1 MVADAS
7 RVSRMRDASAT
18 FAVDAV
24 RPANYHPRALPFDI
38 LWKDQ
43 LMLELPD
50 ELKDN
55 PLLVAEGLPRFDRIK
70 PEHIVPA
77 VRYVLAQA
85 EQRLTEIELTLSGLD
100 GPNWDDI
107 FTKLEELDR
116 PFDFAWK
123 PVGHL
128 FGVLNSPELRTAYE
142 TVLPEVV
149 RFGLRA
155 SQSRSIYEA
164 IKRMRDQ
171 AGESLSPTRQRI
183 VDQKLLSAKLS
194 GIALEGEQRERFNAI
209 AEELSQLSMDF
220 SNHVL
225 DATKAFELILTQPEE
240 VAGLPPS
247 LLQLAAQSFV
257 QKRSEGRGARDE
269 QVNTEANSAASH
281 PSPLDPSPSSGPWRI
296 SLDGPIVTPFLQH
309 SRRRDLRETVYR
321 EFISRASTGEWDN
334 SESISKIL
342 KLRREKAELL
352 GFRSFAE
359 VSLAEK
365 MAPGVVSVEEM
376 FEKLRAAS
384 RTLAESEL
392 AELKSLATAGGQTE
406 EFKHWDTAF
415 WAERLRE
422 QRFDY
427 TDEQLRP
434 YFPLPRV
441 LDGLFALLTKL
452 LGITICE
459 SDGEAPTWHPDVRF
473 FRVFDAVT
481 NQPLAA
487 FYLDPYSR
495 PENKRG
501 GAWMDTCLP
510 RRRFRG
516 QVELPVAHLVCNS
529 TPPVGDAPSLMTFRE
544 VETLFHEF
552 GHGLQHM
559 LTTVD
564 EADAAGINGV
574 EWDAVELPSQFMEN
588 WCYHRPTIRG
598 ISGHYQTAEPLPD
611 ELFDKL
617 AAARNFRAASMM
629 LRQLHFGMTDIY
641 LHHQFDPS
649 SNESPFDVQCRMAEK
664 TAVLPPLPEDR
675 MLCAFSHI
683 FSGGYAAG
691 YYSYKWAEVLSADA
705 FGAFEEADL
714 DKEEA
719 VQATG
724 RRFRDTVLSLGGSR
738 HPLEVFRAFRGR
750 DPDPQALLR
759 QCGLA

>member
-1 MVADAS
+1 M
-7 RVSRMRDASAT
+7 
-18 FAVDAV
+18 
-24 RPANYHPRALPFDI
+24 P
-38 LWKDQ
+38 
-43 LMLELPD
+43 ELSD

-55 PLLVAEGLPRFDRIK
+55 PLLVAAGLPRFDRIK

-77 VRYVLAQA
+77 VQQVLAQA
-85 EQRLTEIELTLSGLD
+85 EQRLTEIETTLSGLD
-100 GPNWDDI
+100 RPIWDDI
-107 FTKLEELDR
+107 LTTLEELDR
-116 PFDFAWK
+116 PFDFTWK

-155 SQSRSIYEA
+155 SQSRPIYEA
-164 IKRMRDQ
+164 VKRLKEQ
-171 AGESLSPTRQRI
+171 AGETLTPTRQRI

-194 GIALEGEQRERFNAI
+194 GIALEGEQRERFNEI
-209 AEELSQLSMDF
+209 AEELSQLSTDF

-225 DATKAFELILTQPEE
+225 DATKAFELILTKPEE

-247 LLQLAAQSFV
+247 LLQLAAQSYQ
-257 QKRSEGRGARDE
+257 QKSGECGVGSAEQDNSE
-269 QVNTEANSAASH
+269 TPH
-281 PSPLDPSPSSGPWRI
+281 SPLPTPHSSGPWRI

-321 EFISRASTGEWDN
+321 AFISRASTGEWDN

-352 GFRSFAE
+352 GFGSFAE

-365 MAPGVVSVEEM
+365 MAPGVAAVEEM
-376 FEKLRAAS
+376 FEKLRTAS
-384 RTLAESEL
+384 RTPAESEL
-392 AELKSLATAGGQTE
+392 AELKTLATAGGQTE
-406 EFKHWDTAF
+406 EFKHWDAAF

-422 QRFDY
+422 QRYDFN
-427 TDEQLRP
+427 DEQLRP

-452 LGITICE
+452 LGVTIR
-459 SDGEAPTWHPDVRF
+459 SADGEAPVWHPDVRF
-473 FRVFDAVT
+473 FRVFDAQS

-510 RRRFRG
+510 RRRYRG

-598 ISGHYQTAEPLPD
+598 LSGHYQTGEPLPD

-617 AAARNFRAASMM
+617 TAARNFRAASMM

-649 SNESPFDVQCRMAEK
+649 STESPFDVQRRMAEK

-705 FGAFEEADL
+705 FGAFEEAGL
-714 DKEEA
+714 DNESA

-724 RRFRDTVLSLGGSR
+724 RRFRNTVLSLGGSR

-750 DPDPQALLR
+750 DPDPMALLR

>member
-1 MVADAS
+1 MQ
-7 RVSRMRDASAT
+7 
-18 FAVDAV
+18 
-24 RPANYHPRALPFDI
+24 PANYHPRALPFDI
-38 LWKDQ
+38 LWKDR
-43 LMLELPD
+43 LMPELPD

-77 VRYVLAQA
+77 VQQMLAQS
-85 EQRLTEIELTLSGLD
+85 EQRLAEIETILSGLD
-100 GPNWDDI
+100 RPNWDDI
-107 FTKLEELDR
+107 FTSLEELDR

-142 TVLPEVV
+142 TILPEVV

-155 SQSRSIYEA
+155 SQSRPIYEA
-164 IKRMRDQ
+164 VKRLKDQ

-183 VDQKLLSAKLS
+183 VEQKLLSAKLS

-209 AEELSQLSMDF
+209 AEELSQLSTDF

-225 DATKAFELILTQPEE
+225 DATKAFELILTKPEE

-247 LLQLAAQSFV
+247 LLQLAAQSYR
-257 QKRSEGRGARDE
+257 QKSEECGVGSAE
-269 QVNTEANSAASH
+269 QSNSETPH
-281 PSPLDPSPSSGPWRI
+281 SSLPTPHSAGPWRI
-296 SLDGPIVTPFLQH
+296 TLDGPIVTPFLQH

-321 EFISRASTGEWDN
+321 AFISRASAGEWDN
-334 SESISKIL
+334 SECISKIL

-352 GFRSFAE
+352 GFCSFAE

-365 MAPGVVSVEEM
+365 MAPGVSAVEEM
-376 FEKLRAAS
+376 FEKLRVAS
-384 RTLAESEL
+384 RVPAEKELEELTTLA
-392 AELKSLATAGGQTE
+392 AAGGQTE
-406 EFKHWDTAF
+406 EFKHWDAAF

-441 LDGLFALLTKL
+441 LDGLFSLLTKL
-452 LGITICE
+452 LGITIRAA
-459 SDGEAPTWHPDVRF
+459 DGEAPVWHPDVRF
-473 FRVFDAVT
+473 FRVFDAEG
-481 NQPLAA
+481 NKPLAA

-516 QVELPVAHLVCNS
+516 EVELPVAHLVCNS
-529 TPPVGDAPSLMTFRE
+529 TPPVGDEPSLMTFRE

-598 ISGHYQTAEPLPD
+598 LSGHYQTGEPLPD

-617 AAARNFRAASMM
+617 TAARNFRAASMM
-629 LRQLHFGMTDIY
+629 LRQLHFGMTDIA

-649 SNESPFDVQCRMAEK
+649 SSESAFDVQRRMAEK

-705 FGAFEEADL
+705 FGAFEEAGL
-714 DKEEA
+714 DNEEA
-719 VQATG
+719 VKATG

-750 DPDPQALLR
+750 DPDPLALLR
-759 QCGLA
+759 QCGLV

>member
-1 MVADAS
+1 MPEV
-7 RVSRMRDASAT
+7 
-18 FAVDAV
+18 
-24 RPANYHPRALPFDI
+24 
-38 LWKDQ
+38 
-43 LMLELPD
+43 PD
-50 ELKDN
+50 ELRGN
-55 PLLVAEGLPRFDRIK
+55 PLLVADGFPQFDRINAQ
-70 PEHIVPA
+70 HIVPA
-77 VRYVLAQA
+77 VQHTLAQA
-85 EQRLTEIELTLSGLD
+85 EQRLTEFETTLGNLD
-100 GPNWDDI
+100 RPNWEDI
-107 FTKLEELDR
+107 FTRLEELDR

-155 SQSRSIYEA
+155 SQSRPIYEA
-164 IKRMRDQ
+164 VKRLKDQ
-171 AGESLSPTRQRI
+171 AGDSLTPTRQRI

-209 AEELSQLSMDF
+209 ADELSQLSTDF

-247 LLQLAAQSFV
+247 LLQLAAQSYR
-257 QKRSEGRGARDE
+257 QKSGECGVESGE
-269 QVNTEANSAASH
+269 QSTDASSTTPH
-281 PSPLDPSPSSGPWRI
+281 SPLPTPHSSGPWRI

-309 SRRRDLRETVYR
+309 SKRRDLRETVYR
-321 EFISRASTGEWDN
+321 AFISRASTGEWDN

-365 MAPGVVSVEEM
+365 MAPGVAAVEAM

-384 RTLAESEL
+384 RAPAESEL
-392 AELKSLATAGGQTE
+392 AELKTLATAGGQTE
-406 EFKHWDTAF
+406 EFKHWDAAF

-422 QRFDY
+422 HRFDY

-452 LGITICE
+452 LGITIRAAE
-459 SDGEAPTWHPDVRF
+459 GEAPVWHPDVQF
-473 FRVFDAVT
+473 FRVFDAEE
-481 NQPLAA
+481 NKPLAA

-510 RRRFRG
+510 RRRFHG

-598 ISGHYQTAEPLPD
+598 LSGHYQTGEPLPD

-617 AAARNFRAASMM
+617 TAARNFRAASMM

-649 SNESPFDVQCRMAEK
+649 SSESPFDVQRRMAEK
-664 TAVLPPLPEDR
+664 TSVMPPLPEDR

-705 FGAFEEADL
+705 FGAFEEAGL
-714 DKEEA
+714 DNELA
-719 VQATG
+719 VKATG

>member
-1 MVADAS
+1 MPDV
-7 RVSRMRDASAT
+7 
-18 FAVDAV
+18 
-24 RPANYHPRALPFDI
+24 
-38 LWKDQ
+38 
-43 LMLELPD
+43 PD
-50 ELKDN
+50 ELKNN
-55 PLLVAEGLPRFDRIK
+55 PLLVSEGLPRFDRIQA
-70 PEHIVPA
+70 EHIVPA
-77 VRYVLAQA
+77 VQQTLAQA
-85 EQRLTEIELTLSGLD
+85 EQRLTEIETTLSNLD
-100 GPNWDDI
+100 RPNWDDI
-107 FTKLEELDR
+107 FTPLEELDR

-155 SQSRSIYEA
+155 SQSRPIYEA
-164 IKRMRDQ
+164 VKRLKEQ
-171 AGESLSPTRQRI
+171 AGESLAPTRQRI

-209 AEELSQLSMDF
+209 AEELSQLSTDF

-225 DATKAFELILTQPEE
+225 DATKAFELILTQPDE

-257 QKRSEGRGARDE
+257 QSRQAKAEGESGGGGEGETITA
-269 QVNTEANSAASH
+269 TPEA
-281 PSPLDPSPSSGPWRI
+281 GPWRI

-321 EFISRASTGEWDN
+321 AFISRASTGEWDN

-365 MAPGVVSVEEM
+365 MAPGVAAVEAM
-376 FEKLRAAS
+376 FEKLRAAT
-384 RTLAESEL
+384 RAPAESEL
-392 AELKSLATAGGQTE
+392 AELKTLATAGGQTE
-406 EFKHWDTAF
+406 EFKHWDAAF

-452 LGITICE
+452 LGITIRAA
-459 SDGEAPTWHPDVRF
+459 DGEAPVWHPDVRF
-473 FRVFDAVT
+473 FRVFDADG
-481 NQPLAA
+481 NKPLAA

-510 RRRFRG
+510 RRRFHG
-516 QVELPVAHLVCNS
+516 QIELPVAHLVCNS

-598 ISGHYQTAEPLPD
+598 LSGHYQTGEPLPD

-617 AAARNFRAASMM
+617 TAARNFRAASMM
-629 LRQLHFGMTDIY
+629 LRQLHFGMTDVY

-649 SNESPFDVQCRMAEK
+649 SNESPFDVQRRMAEK

-705 FGAFEEADL
+705 FGAFEEAGL
-714 DKEEA
+714 DNEAA

>member
-1 MVADAS
+1 MPDV
-7 RVSRMRDASAT
+7 
-18 FAVDAV
+18 
-24 RPANYHPRALPFDI
+24 
-38 LWKDQ
+38 
-43 LMLELPD
+43 PD
-50 ELKDN
+50 ELKTN
-55 PLLVAEGLPRFDRIK
+55 PLLVADGLPRFDRIQA
-70 PEHIVPA
+70 EHIVPA
-77 VRYVLAQA
+77 VQQTLAQA
-85 EQRLTEIELTLSGLD
+85 EQRLTEIEQSLAKLD
-100 GPNWDDI
+100 RPSWDDI
-107 FTKLEELDR
+107 FVPLEELDR

-155 SQSRSIYEA
+155 SQSRPIYEA
-164 IKRMRDQ
+164 VKRLKDQ
-171 AGESLSPTRQRI
+171 AGGTLTPTRQRI

-209 AEELSQLSMDF
+209 AEELSQLSTDF

-225 DATKAFELILTQPEE
+225 DATKAFELILTKPEE

-247 LLQLAAQSFV
+247 LLQLAAQSYQ
-257 QKRSEGRGARDE
+257 QKHVATGSSP
-269 QVNTEANSAASH
+269 VVEASATGEPPVATA
-281 PSPLDPSPSSGPWRI
+281 GPWRI

-321 EFISRASTGEWDN
+321 AFISRASTGEWDN
-334 SESISKIL
+334 SASISKIL

-352 GFRSFAE
+352 GFHSFAE

-365 MAPGVVSVEEM
+365 MAPGVTAVEEM
-376 FEKLRAAS
+376 FEKLRTAS
-384 RTLAESEL
+384 RTPAESEL
-392 AELKSLATAGGQTE
+392 AELKTLAAAGGQSE
-406 EFKHWDTAF
+406 EFKHWDAAF

-422 QRFDY
+422 QRYDFN
-427 TDEQLRP
+427 DEQLRP
-434 YFPLPRV
+434 YLPLPRV
-441 LDGLFALLTKL
+441 LDGLFSLLTKL
-452 LGITICE
+452 FGITICAA
-459 SDGEAPTWHPDVRF
+459 DGEAPVWHPDVRF
-473 FRVFDAVT
+473 FRVFDT
-481 NQPLAA
+481 EGNKPLAA

-564 EADAAGINGV
+564 EADASGINGV

-598 ISGHYQTAEPLPD
+598 LSGHYQTGKPLPD

-617 AAARNFRAASMM
+617 TAARNFRAASMM

-649 SNESPFDVQCRMAEK
+649 STESPFDVQRRMAEK
-664 TAVLPPLPEDR
+664 TSVLPPLPEDR

-705 FGAFEEADL
+705 FGAFEEAGL
-714 DKEEA
+714 DNEDA
-719 VQATG
+719 VKTTG
-724 RRFRDTVLSLGGSR
+724 RRFRETVLSLGGSR